1 MSDPATARRT
11 AAALGLVGVA
21 VLTTVSVYLDPA
33 PPQATTAL
41 LQHLAQVGPRGE
53 LAIALFTLAQL
64 PFFAAVLGIGHL
76 LRRGAPRL
84 ATVGAAF
91 GVVGAFG
98 HAVWGGASLSFVAM
112 AHDQTHRDVFVPVV
126 NTIKSSPPTLFSLA
140 GLIGTVV
147 GILLLSIGLLRA
159 HVGPRWV
166 PPVLWAFL
174 LIEFLGAAITGYA
187 SLVSTVLGA
196 VAFLTLARVAIHSP
210 RALWTNGH
218 DATTHTA
225 DAPAT
230 A

>member
-11 AAALGLVGVA
+11 AAALGLVGFA

-41 LQHLAQVGPRGE
+41 LTHLAQAGPRGE

-64 PFFAAVLGIGHL
+64 PFLAAVLGIGHL

-84 ATVGAAF
+84 GTVGAAF
-91 GVVGAFG
+91 GVLGAFG

-112 AHDQTHRDVFVPVV
+112 AHDPTHRDVFVPVV

-147 GILLLSIGLLRA
+147 GILLLSIGLFRA

-166 PPVLWAFL
+166 PPVLWAFML
-174 LIEFLGAAITGYA
+174 VEFLGTAISGYA
-187 SLVSTVLGA
+187 SLLSTVLGA
-196 VAFLTLARVAIHSP
+196 IAFLALARAVMHSP
-210 RALWTNGH
+210 RVLWTSGH
-218 DATTHTA
+218 VALAHTEA
-225 DAPAT
+225 AVT